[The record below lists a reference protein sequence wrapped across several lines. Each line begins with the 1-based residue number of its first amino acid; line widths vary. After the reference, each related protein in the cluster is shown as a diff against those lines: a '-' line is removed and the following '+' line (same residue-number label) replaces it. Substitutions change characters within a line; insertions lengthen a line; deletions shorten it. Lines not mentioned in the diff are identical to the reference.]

1 MLLGTMQDDGLAAKP
16 RATDFSIEAIMAKEP
31 RPSLQVRPQFIAGQ
45 YQYHYPTILYTLFN
59 TDLNRTGNSVVKTL
73 QLPPVVL
80 VQITFR

>member
-31 RPSLQVRPQFIAGQ
+31 RPSLQVRPQFIAGL
-45 YQYHYPTILYTLFN
+45 YHYPTILYSLFK

-80 VQITFR
+80 MQITFR